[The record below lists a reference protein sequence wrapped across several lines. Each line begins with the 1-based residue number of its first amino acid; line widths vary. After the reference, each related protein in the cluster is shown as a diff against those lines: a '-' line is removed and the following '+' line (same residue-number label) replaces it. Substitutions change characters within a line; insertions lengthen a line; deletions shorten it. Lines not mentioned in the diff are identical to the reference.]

1 MLSQANFY
9 LTFYFIAGSLA
20 DQKLDPFGNGW
31 GGRIFV
37 FLRFLCVLLI
47 CTQFIVCMGNRPQ
60 GARRMFL
67 SSMIAYA
74 VIMAYTTFCATYIVI
89 KSFAGGVG
97 IEKTDFT
104 LGDNLFTNL
113 IISVGSTMGVY
124 FLMSFLYL
132 DPWHMFTSSAQYFM
146 MLPSYICT
154 LQVYAF
160 CNT

>member
-1 MLSQANFY
+1 
-9 LTFYFIAGSLA
+9 
-20 DQKLDPFGNGW
+20 
-31 GGRIFV
+31 
-37 FLRFLCVLLI
+37 
-47 CTQFIVCMGNRPQ
+47 
-60 GARRMFL
+60 
-67 SSMIAYA
+67 MIAYA

-89 KSFAGGVG
+89 KSLTGGVET
-97 IEKTDFT
+97 EKTDFT